1 MKRAA
6 GLDDVGDV
14 IERFRTQGKTSEIL
28 DIQNEKSKDDVMK
41 LSQAKE
47 QLQNEWEKV
56 RFVFPVNIFYSHPSK
71 LPSQVYWAE

>member
-6 GLDDVGDV
+6 GVDDVGDV

-56 RFVFPVNIFYSHPSK
+56 RFVHI
-71 LPSQVYWAE
+71 

>member
-6 GLDDVGDV
+6 GVDEIGDV

-28 DIQNEKSKDDVMK
+28 DTQNEKSKEDVMK

-56 RFVFPVNIFYSHPSK
+56 RS
-71 LPSQVYWAE
+71 